1 MGPDDFK
8 RMEATLQT
16 AADDSGPLHA
26 GGNVLVQRQ
35 PALGLQRAW
44 LGNPGTAGRQVLS
57 ETPPR
62 GRDCAPTGVA
72 RGAPV
77 GRLPR
82 AKGVAPHTGAVQGCG
97 RLPRATTN
105 TASAVT

>member
-1 MGPDDFK
+1 
-8 RMEATLQT
+8 MEATLQT

-35 PALGLQRAW
+35 PAIGLQRAW

-57 ETPPR
+57 EPPPR
-62 GRDCAPTGVA
+62 VRHSATTVVA
-72 RGAPV
+72 RRSPV

-82 AKGVAPHTGAVQGCG
+82 AKGVAPHTGAAPGCE
-97 RLPRATTN
+97 RLPRAMTN
-105 TASAVT
+105 IASAVTTQ